1 MHPCLEKDMN
11 STQSQWCKEVS
22 TQLRIASVDVEIVLF
37 DGFSLPGVAA
47 VIEIFQR
54 ANASARAPSD
64 GAPLYNVSLLSAS
77 GGSVVSSSS
86 VHVCTE
92 NTAAQRA
99 SSPTILLFIAGGAG
113 AERAACDE
121 RLSAWVRQRHAV
133 STIVCPISE
142 GQLILDA
149 AGLSA
154 RYDEPH
160 ADAPNVHRIHR
171 HDQSHS
177 AHAVR
182 AALRTPR
189 DNPRDGMLERLAR
202 ALAPDADDADDT
214 EADFSAGAEL
224 PHPVSD
230 KIMASARWL
239 QANAERPISIELA
252 AEVAAMSERNFL
264 RRFKAEIG
272 VTPSDYLQ
280 RARLELSCRMLIESQ
295 LPVDKI
301 ARRCGIGSGGQ
312 LAKLFKKH
320 LSTTPTEYRSR
331 NASGR
336 RVLVRSS
343 DSRYR
348 APLHSCA

>member
-1 MHPCLEKDMN
+1 MN

-22 TQLRIASVDVEIVLF
+22 AQLGSASVDVEIVLF

-54 ANASARAPSD
+54 ANAGARTQAG

-92 NTAAQRA
+92 NTAVPRA

-121 RLSAWVRQRHAV
+121 RLSAWVRQRHAI

-149 AGLSA
+149 AGLAA

-171 HDQSHS
+171 HGQAHS

-182 AALRTPR
+182 AALRTPKE
-189 DNPRDGMLERLAR
+189 NPRDGMLERLAR
-202 ALAPDADDADDT
+202 ALAPDTDDAEA
-214 EADFSAGAEL
+214 EADFSVGAEW

-239 QANAERPISIELA
+239 EANAERPISIELA

-280 RARLELSCRMLIESQ
+280 RARLELSCRMLVESQ

-331 NASGR
+331 NTSGH
-336 RVLVRSS
+336 RVFVRPG

-348 APLHSCA
+348 GSLHSCT

>member
-1 MHPCLEKDMN
+1 MN
-11 STQSQWCKEVS
+11 STQGQWCKEVS
-22 TQLRIASVDVEIVLF
+22 TQLRGGSVDVEIVLF

-54 ANASARAPSD
+54 ANACTRAPSD
-64 GAPLYNVSLLSAS
+64 GAPLYNVLLLSAS

-92 NTAAQRA
+92 KTAVQRA
-99 SSPTILLFIAGGAG
+99 LSPTILLFIAGGAG

-121 RLSAWVRQRHAV
+121 RLSAWVRQRHTI
-133 STIVCPISE
+133 STIVCPICE

-149 AGLSA
+149 VGLAG
-154 RYDEPH
+154 RYDDPH
-160 ADAPNVHRIHR
+160 FDAANVHQLHR
-171 HDQSHS
+171 HDQ
-177 AHAVR
+177 AHTAHTIQ
-182 AALRTPR
+182 AALWAPKENRR
-189 DNPRDGMLERLAR
+189 DEMLERLAR
-202 ALAPDADDADDT
+202 ALTPDMRDA
-214 EADFSAGAEL
+214 EADFPFSAEL
-224 PHPVSD
+224 AQPVSA

-239 QANAERPISIELA
+239 QENAERPISIEMA

-280 RARLELSCRMLIESQ
+280 RARLELSCRMLLESQ

-312 LAKLFKKH
+312 LARLFKKH

-331 NASGR
+331 NTDAYRVFGR
-336 RVLVRSS
+336 PG
-343 DSRYR
+343 DFRYR
-348 APLHSCA
+348 ESLHSCA

>member
-1 MHPCLEKDMN
+1 MN
-11 STQSQWCKEVS
+11 STKAQWCKEIS
-22 TQLRIASVDVEIVLF
+22 TQECSAGVDVEFVLF

-54 ANASARAPSD
+54 ANACAQAPSD
-64 GAPLYNVSLLSAS
+64 GAPLYNVSLVSAS

-86 VHVCTE
+86 VHVSTKK
-92 NTAAQRA
+92 TVVQRA
-99 SSPTILLFIAGGAG
+99 LSPTILLFIAGGAG

-121 RLSAWVRQRHAV
+121 RLSAWVRQRHAI

-149 AGLSA
+149 AGLA
-154 RYDEPH
+154 GRYGEPH
-160 ADAPNVHRIHR
+160 ADAVNVH
-171 HDQSHS
+171 HDQAHT

-182 AALRTPR
+182 AALRARKDDPR
-189 DNPRDGMLERLAR
+189 DELLERLAH
-202 ALAPDADDADDT
+202 ALAPDTRD
-214 EADFSAGAEL
+214 AGAESSASAESR
-224 PHPVSD
+224 HRVSD

-239 QANAERPISIELA
+239 QDNAERPISIELA

-280 RARLELSCRMLIESQ
+280 RARLDLSCRMLIESQ

-301 ARRCGIGSGGQ
+301 ARRCGIGSGRQ

-320 LSTTPTEYRSR
+320 LSTTPTDYRSG
-331 NASGR
+331 NTGAH
-336 RVLVRSS
+336 RVSVRSG

-348 APLHSCA
+348 GSLHSCA

>member
-1 MHPCLEKDMN
+1 MN
-11 STQSQWCKEVS
+11 STQSQWCKEES
-22 TQLRIASVDVEIVLF
+22 TSLRSASVDVEIVLF

-47 VIEIFQR
+47 VIEVFHR
-54 ANASARAPSD
+54 ANAAARTPSG

-77 GGSVVSSSS
+77 GGSVVSSSA

-92 NTAAQRA
+92 NAAAQRA

-149 AGLSA
+149 VGLAA

-160 ADAPNVHRIHR
+160 ADAPNVHHIHR
-171 HDQSHS
+171 HDQAHS

-182 AALRTPR
+182 AALRTPKE
-189 DNPRDGMLERLAR
+189 NPRDGMLERLAR
-202 ALAPDADDADDT
+202 ALAPDTDDAD
-214 EADFSAGAEL
+214 ADISFDAAL

-331 NASGR
+331 NAGGH
-336 RVLVRSS
+336 RVFVRPA

-348 APLHSCA
+348 GALHSCT